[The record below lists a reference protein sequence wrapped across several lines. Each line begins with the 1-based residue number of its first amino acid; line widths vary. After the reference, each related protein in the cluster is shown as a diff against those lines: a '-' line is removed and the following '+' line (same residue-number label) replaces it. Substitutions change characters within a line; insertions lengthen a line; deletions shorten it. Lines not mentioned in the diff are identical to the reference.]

1 MRQVSKHTISFIE
14 EKIKEAK
21 RVFRQ
26 NQIDGETKFRSE
38 EECIALALWNMV
50 LHSLGKD
57 DEGNLVD
64 GYLVFVTLDEYSDLM
79 IMRGEMWK

>member
-14 EKIKEAK
+14 EHIKEAK

-26 NQIDGETKFRSE
+26 NQIDGETNFRSE
-38 EECIALALWNMV
+38 EECIALALYNMV
-50 LHSLGKD
+50 FHSLGID

-64 GYLVFVTLDEYSDLM
+64 GYLVFVTFDEYSKL
-79 IMRGEMWK
+79 IKMRGQPK